1 MIANKKKIMAT
12 WDVVT
17 KYACW
22 WQRKQYNAIMLSLEL
37 EFPINLDANVKHPF
51 FPLNSVILK
60 CFVTLE
66 ENTST
71 RRQSQSQ
78 NVAMP
83 R

>member
-1 MIANKKKIMAT
+1 MGRRAKICMLVAKKDI
-12 WDVVT
+12 
-17 KYACW
+17 
-22 WQRKQYNAIMLSLEL
+22 ILSLEL